1 MSKGNNSQ
9 EKPGAEFFR
18 RPLIPAQR
26 QYEALRAYL
35 LEGLSA
41 TEAAEQFGYTS
52 ATLYALCRD
61 FRLGRLTFFSPQK
74 PGPKGAPKRDAARE
88 RVFQLRQQN
97 YSVYD
102 IQKVLASEGLTLSHT
117 VIHHILR
124 EAGLAKLPRRRNND
138 RPVVIQP
145 DSTVTADVRALDWTQ
160 WQSFE
165 TQAGGL
171 FVFVPTLVAW
181 AFDRWVQRAR
191 LPGSQMIPAL
201 NSLLS
206 MLALKLTGRERL
218 SHVMDVCSDPGF
230 SMFAAINVLPK
241 TTALS
246 TYSYRVTR
254 EMTSSLLKSY
264 HQALQQQGLL
274 RGERFNLDFHAIP
287 HRGEEAVLEKHY
299 VSKRSRRERSVLVF
313 LVQDSDSHVLCYSN
327 AIVNKHGQAEEI
339 LRFIEFWQ
347 AQHGQLPPLLIF
359 DSQLTT
365 YRILDQLDER
375 RIRFITL
382 RRRGKALMR
391 SLAQIPREQW
401 KRMRLG
407 GVSRRFR
414 NVRYYESTVR
424 LRDLRRPLR
433 QIAVEGLG
441 HDEPTLFMTNDDK
454 IKPLELVEQYA
465 HRMLIENAIAE
476 NVDFFHLDALSSAI
490 ALQVDLDVMLTL
502 IANALYRHLA
512 SHLEGFENAKPKQ
525 IFRRFLNTPARV
537 KVTDTA
543 VKVTLRRRSHHP
555 ILLASGHLNSTAAV
569 PWWEGRRL
577 YIDIG

>member
-1 MSKGNNSQ
+1 MSKGNHPQ

-41 TEAAEQFGYTS
+41 TEVAEKFGYTS
-52 ATLYALCRD
+52 ATLYSLCRD
-61 FRLGRLTFFSPQK
+61 FRLGRLALFLPQK
-74 PGPKGAPKRDAARE
+74 PGPKGAPKQDAARE
-88 RVFQLRQQN
+88 RVLQLRQQN

-102 IQKVLASEGLTLSHT
+102 IQQVLSSEGLTLSHT
-117 VIHHILR
+117 VIHQILR
-124 EAGLAKLPRRRNND
+124 KEGLARLPRRRD
-138 RPVVIQP
+138 EERPVVIQP
-145 DSTVTADVRALDWTQ
+145 QSTVTADIRALEWNELR
-160 WQSFE
+160 SFE

-171 FVFVPTLVAW
+171 FIFVPTLVAW
-181 AFDRWVQRAR
+181 AFDKWIQRAR

-201 NSLLS
+201 NSILS
-206 MLALKLTGRERL
+206 MLALKLTGKERL
-218 SHVMDVCSDPGF
+218 SHVMDVCNDPGF
-230 SMFAAINVLPK
+230 SLFAALNVLPK

-254 EMTSSLLKSY
+254 QMTASLLKSY
-264 HQALQQQGLL
+264 HQTLQQQGLL
-274 RGERFNLDFHAIP
+274 QGERFNLDFHAIP
-287 HRGEEAVLEKHY
+287 HRGEEAILEKHY

-327 AIVNKHGQAEEI
+327 ATLNKHGQAEEI
-339 LRFIEFWQ
+339 LRFAEFWQ
-347 AQHGQLPPLLIF
+347 DQHGQLPPLLIF

-365 YRILDQLDER
+365 YHILDQLDKQGA
-375 RIRFITL
+375 RFITL

-391 SLAQIPREQW
+391 SLAQIPPAQW

-414 NVRYYESTVR
+414 NVRYYQSMVS
-424 LRDLRRPLR
+424 LPDLHRPMR
-433 QIAVEGLG
+433 QLAVVGLG
-441 HDEPTLFMTNDDK
+441 HEEPTLFITNDEE
-454 IKPLELVEQYA
+454 IKPLGLVEQYA

-502 IANALYRHLA
+502 IANALYRSLA
-512 SHLEGFENAKPKQ
+512 RHLEGFEKAQPKQ

-537 KVTDTA
+537 KVTDTE

-555 ILLASGHLNSTAAV
+555 ILLASGRLDSTATV

-577 YIDIG
+577 QIDIR